1 MNLRRFRFLSR
12 RVWLVSVRTAFFVLP
27 WLAFSA
33 ALVGTV
39 VAACD
44 IIPLETISTGPNK
57 PDYDKDKEDIK
68 RYLEWVIAVAG
79 IFALAQTLAAGFAAQ
94 SFTQQAKRD
103 LKEIEEWKK
112 KYANLSDLDD
122 KQSRALEGL
131 REAYRRLKGDAPA
144 KAGAQAAEL
153 VDWLDWRRK
162 LYGSM
167 EVLKRQELLSIDR
180 YLGFDL
186 KLNRFQNTI
195 EQANI
200 IRMLANFYV
209 SKYEHEEELKSS
221 HWDDMERAEYLLRLW
236 ILQHPDQ
243 FQFRNDLGLVLIKYM
258 KLHKQLGNAAKSVE
272 FRNNARTEF
281 EVSRDLRARQ
291 QRAYFNLAVIE
302 YGQEEKPANSTDPKV
317 VDSYKN
323 CLNRAIKQATTALK
337 HSHWETKPDALMKTE
352 IEYNLACYQALLA
365 YFEANGKTLAGGAPA
380 PIPANSV
387 NEVVKLLEEVK
398 KTGTIIK
405 KYVDGDFKLPDGDI
419 ALFRSLL
426 IPADQTRLDALR
438 SDLSNHAAPE

>member
-12 RVWLVSVRTAFFVLP
+12 RVWLVSVRTVFFLLP

-44 IIPLETISTGPNK
+44 VIPLETISTGPNK

-79 IFALAQTLAAGFAAQ
+79 IFAVAQTVAAGFAAQ
-94 SFTQQAKRD
+94 SFTQQAQRD

-122 KQSRALEGL
+122 KQNRALEGL
-131 REAYRRLKGDAPA
+131 REAYRRLKGEAPA
-144 KAGAQAAEL
+144 KGGAQAAEL

-186 KLNRFQNTI
+186 KLNRFQ
-195 EQANI
+195 ANI

-209 SKYEHEEELKSS
+209 SKYEHEEELKS
-221 HWDDMERAEYLLRLW
+221 
-236 ILQHPDQ
+236 
-243 FQFRNDLGLVLIKYM
+243 
-258 KLHKQLGNAAKSVE
+258 
-272 FRNNARTEF
+272 
-281 EVSRDLRARQ
+281 
-291 QRAYFNLAVIE
+291 
-302 YGQEEKPANSTDPKV
+302 
-317 VDSYKN
+317 
-323 CLNRAIKQATTALK
+323 
-337 HSHWETKPDALMKTE
+337 
-352 IEYNLACYQALLA
+352 
-365 YFEANGKTLAGGAPA
+365 
-380 PIPANSV
+380 
-387 NEVVKLLEEVK
+387 
-398 KTGTIIK
+398 
-405 KYVDGDFKLPDGDI
+405 
-419 ALFRSLL
+419 
-426 IPADQTRLDALR
+426 
-438 SDLSNHAAPE
+438 